1 MANKTRRPDAALR
14 DMVPDGPVFR
24 IEKDTGKILTYLG
37 ESKTSIGQSFK
48 KLEGHSLYG
57 LARLDQPI
65 GDGEPKTT
73 ESKSKETLIPKEI
86 RLGQTEYQIK
96 VIGVSELD
104 YTVILLKA
112 VDQQRILNQIETNE
126 KAFGDFFASIN
137 DVYYQTNAE
146 RVVEIMSPS
155 IERLVG
161 MKPEQFIG
169 KRTDSLIK
177 KEKADEIFTALKK
190 SGRLEDVR
198 LNFRLPNGECKV
210 LSFNIEAKSNET
222 GDIVGTVGIIRD
234 ITKQALSERELVNSE
249 NKFKEIFH
257 SISDIYY
264 RSDKDSVVKIISPSV
279 EQITGFKPEEV
290 LGKRERDFYKDPVQ
304 NDLLVEHL
312 KEKGSIRN
320 VHGEILGKDKST
332 IYVSLTASAHFDK
345 KGNFIGSNGII
356 RDISREKRH
365 SQTTH
370 LTKEI
375 LEKVAKGSDLL
386 DIMDFACHG
395 VEQIMPGMY
404 CSVLLYEKE
413 KGWLVDGAGP
423 SLPKSY
429 RKLIREYPI
438 GPSNGSCGTAAYTKQ
453 TVVVSDI
460 ANDPLWAAHPE
471 WALAHNLRACWSV
484 PILSMEDQV
493 LGTFAVYYKEVN
505 EPNKAE
511 LELIQ
516 GMGNILSLAIEHY
529 LRKKE
534 LTSSEKRYRQLVDNS
549 PVAILIH
556 TNGIIKFVNKEV
568 LRIGK
573 ASSEDQLLGKSVMDF
588 VKPSFQDQVQK
599 RIKKL
604 EESKVMPRAEEQF
617 ITLDGRLIDVEVMG
631 TSILYHGQL
640 STQLVFYDISER
652 KALEKE
658 QNKLNGFLIKQNKQ
672 LEEFAHI
679 ASHNLR
685 APIANIH
692 SLLGLYELDNSEENV
707 EFVLKQLKNTSSNLY
722 DTIKELTEVIKT
734 SWELNK
740 QQQKLSFSETLKK
753 VKQDVSSEI
762 IKKNAVIVQNFD
774 QIDIIEY
781 PKVYLESIVQNLLS
795 NALKYCH
802 PDRRPEIVVSTT
814 VENGQVFLS
823 VKDNGLGINLKKHK
837 DKLFGLRKTFH
848 HNENARGVGLFIT
861 KAQVESM
868 GGEIDIKS
876 KVDVGSEFIVNFGSS
891 KYMKDI

>member
-1 MANKTRRPDAALR
+1 MATLKW
-14 DMVPDGPVFR
+14 
-24 IEKDTGKILTYLG
+24 K
-37 ESKTSIGQSFK
+37 
-48 KLEGHSLYG
+48 EG
-57 LARLDQPI
+57 
-65 GDGEPKTT
+65 
-73 ESKSKETLIPKEI
+73 LIPEEMVI
-86 RLGQTEYQIK
+86 EGSTYQIK
-96 VIGVSELD
+96 VVGVSEGD
-104 YTVILLKA
+104 CTVMLQKTE
-112 VDQQRILNQIETNE
+112 DQLGTIYQAGKNE
-126 KAFGDFFASIN
+126 KAFGDFFASIS
-137 DVYYQTNAE
+137 DVYYKTNAD
-146 RVVEIMSPS
+146 RVVETMSPS
-155 IERLVG
+155 IERLTG
-161 MKPEQFIG
+161 MKPDQFIG

-177 KEKADEIFTALKK
+177 KEKADELFAELKK

-198 LNFRLPNGECKV
+198 LNFRLPGGNTKV
-210 LSFNIEAKSNET
+210 LSFNIQAHYDKKGAVIGTT
-222 GDIVGTVGIIRD
+222 GVIRD
-234 ITKQALSERELVNSE
+234 ITKQALRERELISSE

-264 RSDKDSVVKIISPSV
+264 RSDKDSIVKIISPSV
-279 EQITGFKPEEV
+279 EQVTGYKPEEV
-290 LGKRERDFYKDPVQ
+290 LGKRERDFYKDPVK
-304 NDLLVEHL
+304 NDLLIEHL

-345 KGNFIGSNGII
+345 MGNYIGSNGII
-356 RDISREKRH
+356 RDITREKRH
-365 SQTTH
+365 SQTTQ

-386 DIMDFACHG
+386 EIMDFTCRG
-395 VEQIMPGMY
+395 IEQIMPGMY

-423 SLPKSY
+423 SLPEAY
-429 RKLIREYPI
+429 RKLIHQAPI
-438 GPSNGSCGTAAYTKQ
+438 GPQNGSCGTAAHTKE
-453 TVVVSDI
+453 TVIVSDI
-460 ANDPLWAAHPE
+460 ANDPLWSSNPGL
-471 WALAHNLRACWSV
+471 ALDFNLKACWSV
-484 PILSMEDQV
+484 PVLSMEDQV
-493 LGTFAVYYKEVN
+493 LGTFAVYGNEVK

-516 GMGNILSLAIEHY
+516 GIGNILSLAIEHH

-534 LTSSEKRYRQLVDNS
+534 LISSEKRYRQLVDNS

-556 TNGIIKFVNKEV
+556 TDGIIKFVNKEV

-573 ASSEDQLLGKSVMDF
+573 ASNEDQLLEKNVMDF
-588 VKPSFQDQVQK
+588 VKPSFKDQVQK
-599 RIKKL
+599 RMKKL
-604 EESKVMPRAEEQF
+604 AENKVMPRVEEQF
-617 ITLDGRLIDVEVMG
+617 ITLDGKLIDVEVMG
-631 TSILYHGQL
+631 TSILYKGQQ

-692 SLLGLYELDNSEENV
+692 SLLSLYELDNSEENV
-707 EFVLKQLKNTSSNLY
+707 AFVLKQLKNTSTNLY
-722 DTIKELTEVIKT
+722 ETIKELTEVIKT

-740 QQQKLSFSETLKK
+740 QQQKMSFSETLKK

-762 IKKNAVIVQNFD
+762 IKKNAEIVQNFD
-774 QIDIIEY
+774 QIDFIEY

-795 NALKYCH
+795 NALKYSH
-802 PDRRPEIVVSTT
+802 PDRRPVIAVSTKI
-814 VENGQVFLS
+814 ENGQVFLS
-823 VKDNGLGINLKKHK
+823 VKDNGLGINLKKYK

-868 GGEIDIKS
+868 GGEIDVES
-876 KVDVGSEFIVNFGSS
+876 KVGEGSEFVVNFGFN

>member
-1 MANKTRRPDAALR
+1 MATLKW
-14 DMVPDGPVFR
+14 
-24 IEKDTGKILTYLG
+24 K
-37 ESKTSIGQSFK
+37 
-48 KLEGHSLYG
+48 EG
-57 LARLDQPI
+57 
-65 GDGEPKTT
+65 
-73 ESKSKETLIPKEI
+73 LIPEEMVI
-86 RLGQTEYQIK
+86 EGSTYQIK
-96 VIGVSELD
+96 VVGVSEGD
-104 YTVILLKA
+104 CTVMLQKTE
-112 VDQQRILNQIETNE
+112 DQLGTIYQAGKNE
-126 KAFGDFFASIN
+126 KAFGDFFASIS
-137 DVYYQTNAE
+137 DVYYKTNAD
-146 RVVEIMSPS
+146 RVVETMSPS
-155 IERLVG
+155 IERLTG
-161 MKPEQFIG
+161 MKPDQFLG

-177 KEKADEIFTALKK
+177 KEKADELFAELKK

-198 LNFRLPNGECKV
+198 LNFRLPGGNTKV
-210 LSFNIEAKSNET
+210 LSFNIQAHYDKKGAVIGTT
-222 GDIVGTVGIIRD
+222 GVIRD
-234 ITKQALSERELVNSE
+234 ITKQALRERELISSE

-264 RSDKDSVVKIISPSV
+264 RSDKDSIVKIISPSV
-279 EQITGFKPEEV
+279 ELVTGYKPEEV
-290 LGKRERDFYKDPVQ
+290 LGKCERDFYKDPVK
-304 NDLLVEHL
+304 NDLLIEHL

-345 KGNFIGSNGII
+345 KGNYIGSNGII
-356 RDISREKRH
+356 RDITREKRH
-365 SQTTH
+365 SQTTQ

-386 DIMDFACHG
+386 EIMDFTCRG
-395 VEQIMPGMY
+395 IEQIMPGMY

-423 SLPKSY
+423 SLPEAY
-429 RKLIREYPI
+429 RKLIHQAPI
-438 GPSNGSCGTAAYTKQ
+438 GPQNGSCGTAAHTKE
-453 TVVVSDI
+453 TVIVSDI
-460 ANDPLWAAHPE
+460 ANDPLWSSNPGL
-471 WALAHNLRACWSV
+471 ALDFNLKACWSV
-484 PILSMEDQV
+484 PVLSMEDQV
-493 LGTFAVYYKEVN
+493 LGTFGVYGNEVK
-505 EPNKAE
+505 EPNRAE

-516 GMGNILSLAIEHY
+516 GIGNILSLAIEHH

-534 LTSSEKRYRQLVDNS
+534 LISSEKRYRQLVDNS

-573 ASSEDQLLGKSVMDF
+573 ASSEDQLLEKNVMDF
-588 VKPSFQDQVQK
+588 VKPSFKDQVQK
-599 RIKKL
+599 RMKKL
-604 EESKVMPRAEEQF
+604 AENKVMPRVEEQF
-617 ITLDGRLIDVEVMG
+617 ITLDGKLIDVEVMG
-631 TSILYHGQL
+631 TSILYKGQQ

-652 KALEKE
+652 KGLEKE

-692 SLLGLYELDNSEENV
+692 SLLSLYELDNSEENV
-707 EFVLKQLKNTSSNLY
+707 AFVLKQLKNTSTNLY
-722 DTIKELTEVIKT
+722 ETIKELTEVIKT

-740 QQQKLSFSETLKK
+740 QQQKMSFSETLKK

-762 IKKNAVIVQNFD
+762 IKKNAEIVQNFD
-774 QIDIIEY
+774 QIDFIEY

-795 NALKYCH
+795 NALKYSH
-802 PDRRPEIVVSTT
+802 PDRRPVIAVSTKI
-814 VENGQVFLS
+814 ENGQVFLS
-823 VKDNGLGINLKKHK
+823 VKDNGLGINLKKYK

-868 GGEIDIKS
+868 GGEIDVES
-876 KVDVGSEFIVNFGSS
+876 KVGEGSEFVVNFGFN